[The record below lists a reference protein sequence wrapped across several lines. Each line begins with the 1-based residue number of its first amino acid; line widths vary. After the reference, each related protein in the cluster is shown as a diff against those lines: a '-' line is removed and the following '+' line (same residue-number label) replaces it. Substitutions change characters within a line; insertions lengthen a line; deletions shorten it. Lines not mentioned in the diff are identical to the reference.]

1 MRAELRPDERG
12 AVDDESRGGGG
23 RLLTRERA
31 TLLAAILGL
40 SVTILDQTVVF
51 VALPAM
57 ERDLMLGFN
66 GQQWVVNGYLL
77 TLAAFLLLGGSLGDL
92 FGRRRLFLYGLAG
105 FGLASL
111 ACALAPTGETLIAF
125 RLLQGLGAAM
135 LMPNTL
141 ALITSCF
148 EGKARAA
155 AIGSWSAWG
164 GLAAAIGPL
173 VGGLLIEAFSWRAIF
188 YLSLPIVAAAM
199 AIALWRVEE
208 SRDEEATQRRLDASG
223 AALAALA
230 LGGLSY
236 ALVQGPAIGW
246 GSPTVIGAGIA
257 FIAATA
263 AFIARERRARS
274 PMLPLGLFRI
284 RNFVAANAATL
295 ALYGVFNGA
304 FFLLIIY
311 LQAALGYSALVAGT
325 ASVPVSLTMVLLASR
340 LGRLTAPLGPSRP
353 MAVGLT
359 LVGGGL
365 ALLST
370 LDPDDSYW
378 TGVLP
383 GVLVFALGLALTV
396 PPLTNAAVSSVPGPR
411 SGLASAV
418 NTAVARTAGLVF
430 VAVLG
435 LVFAVVFRATLPT
448 PQASPDPAV
457 IAEARDRPTGAL
469 ESGIVDQAQAQVEA
483 LLVDATVDAYRAAM
497 LAAVL
502 VALLGALL
510 AWRTVEDPADRR
522 RLREWLKRL
531 RRRGDTHS
539 AQPRGDHSRQ
549 RARDDRRI
557 RSRGKSEAPA
567 ADARE
572 TRAGG
577 HAMVAGPLQEAGETQ
592 ELRFRLRGMRCSGC
606 ERAVES
612 AVAAVAGVHQ
622 VAADRRTGE
631 VRILVDRQTDPAS
644 LLASINGAG
653 YGISVNE

>member
-1 MRAELRPDERG
+1 M
-12 AVDDESRGGGG
+12 
-23 RLLTRERA
+23 TRQRA

-51 VALPAM
+51 VALPTM
-57 ERDLMLGFN
+57 ERDLSLGLN

-77 TLAAFLLLGGSLGDL
+77 TLSAFLLLGGSLGDL
-92 FGRRRLFLYGLAG
+92 LGRRRLFLYGLAG
-105 FGLASL
+105 FGVASL

-141 ALITSCF
+141 ALITSCYQ
-148 EGKARAA
+148 GKARAA

-173 VGGLLIEAFSWRAIF
+173 VGGVLIEVFSWRAIF
-188 YLSLPIVAAAM
+188 YLSLPLVAAAM
-199 AIALWRVEE
+199 GVALWRVGE
-208 SRDEEATQRRLDASG
+208 SRDEHASQRRLDASG
-223 AALAALA
+223 AALAALT

-246 GSPTVIGAGIA
+246 SSPTM
-257 FIAATA
+257 IAAAFTFVAAGA
-263 AFIARERRARS
+263 AFIARERHARA

-304 FFLLIIY
+304 FFVLIIY
-311 LQAALGYSALVAGT
+311 LQAALDYSALAAGT
-325 ASVPVSLTMVLLASR
+325 ASVPVSLTMVALAAR
-340 LGRLTAPLGPSRP
+340 LGRLTAPLGPRRP
-353 MAVGLT
+353 MAFGLT
-359 LVGGGL
+359 LVGAGL
-365 ALLST
+365 GLLAT
-370 LDPDDSYW
+370 LEPGDSYW
-378 TGVLP
+378 TCVLP
-383 GVLVFALGLALTV
+383 GVLVFAFGLALTV
-396 PPLTNAAVSSVPGPR
+396 PPLTNAAVSSVPGSR

-430 VAVLG
+430 VALLG

-448 PQASPDPAV
+448 PQASANPGV
-457 IAEARDRPTGAL
+457 IAEARDRPTAAL
-469 ESGIVDQAQAQVEA
+469 ESGIVDEAGADVEA
-483 LLVDATVDAYRAAM
+483 ALTDATVDAYHAAM

-502 VALLGALL
+502 IALVGALV
-510 AWRTVEDPADRR
+510 AWRAIEDPSDRR

-549 RARDDRRI
+549 RARNDRGI
-557 RSRGKSEAPA
+557 HSQGKREAPA
-567 ADARE
+567 PAPHARE
-572 TRAGG
+572 TCAGG
-577 HAMVAGPLQEAGETQ
+577 HAIPGDSLAGAGETQ

-606 ERAVES
+606 ERAVEA
-612 AVAAVAGVHQ
+612 AVAAVPGVHQ
-622 VAADRRTGE
+622 VAANCRTGE
-631 VRILVDRQTDPAS
+631 VKILVDRQADPAS
-644 LLASINGAG
+644 LLASIKGAG